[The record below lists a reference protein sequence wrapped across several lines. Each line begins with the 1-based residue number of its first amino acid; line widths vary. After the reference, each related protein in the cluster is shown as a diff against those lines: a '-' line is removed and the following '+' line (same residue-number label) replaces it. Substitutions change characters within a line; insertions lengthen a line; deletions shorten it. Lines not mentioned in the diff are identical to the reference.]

1 MAEHLG
7 LEVHYA
13 PGDRPLCGAESWVAL
28 YTDDPALVSGCGDCL
43 KLVAEDLGDGNDYM
57 GHCIH
62 WRQGITA
69 PEAWPWRRVVRGPCL
84 HHEQLGSDN
93 ILSVTGRP
101 QCTNISNTQFQIC
114 MNGSQRKL

>member
-62 WRQGITA
+62 CRQGITA
-69 PEAWPWRRVVRGPCL
+69 PEAWLGAAWSEGPACTMNNW
-84 HHEQLGSDN
+84 EAIVSYQLPEGFNAPTSAIPN
-93 ILSVTGRP
+93 FRSV
-101 QCTNISNTQFQIC
+101 
-114 MNGSQRKL
+114 